1 MAESIARVYIYI
13 YIYIRNFI
21 EIKNKHRKRLCVL
34 GEY

>member
-1 MAESIARVYIYI
+1 MAESIARVYI

>member
-34 GEY
+34 VEH